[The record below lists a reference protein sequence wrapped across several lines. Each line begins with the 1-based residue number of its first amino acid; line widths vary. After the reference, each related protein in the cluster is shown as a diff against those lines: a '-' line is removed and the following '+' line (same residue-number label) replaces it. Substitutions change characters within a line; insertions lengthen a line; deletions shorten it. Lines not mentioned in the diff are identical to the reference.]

1 MVSSPGF
8 VSNTCHS
15 FALFRLAFAS
25 PSDVSSLSLPHALTR
40 WLILLKARRQ
50 EINPLR
56 PVVSTRFQ
64 VLFTPLAGVLFT
76 FPSRYFC
83 AIGRQMYLALDS
95 GLPFF
100 PQN

>member
-1 MVSSPGF
+1 MPLY
-8 VSNTCHS
+8 
-15 FALFRLAFAS
+15 ALFRLAFA
-25 PSDVSSLSLPHALTR
+25 PPPTVSVLSLPHALTR

-50 EINPLR
+50 EIYSLR

-76 FPSRYFC
+76 FPSRYFF

-95 GLPFF
+95 GLPIFT
-100 PQN
+100 QN